1 MRTSGQICMNNLRS
15 SNTLALFF
23 PLLWAVLAQS
33 GSIGT
38 AFPFLI
44 VLWQLTIDEKNC
56 KKEKNILNHFYLNKV
71 SKLNKKNV
79 TFPYLSFRCLIT
91 NKYSTSFLF
100 VSESIWYNSEVSYTT
115 NKKLVQNLFSQDSEA
130 ALVLFLTKL
139 KMSYLWSGREINE
152 IIIFWAGDKIFYF
165 ILNL

>member
-56 KKEKNILNHFYLNKV
+56 KKEKNILNHFHLNKV
-71 SKLNKKNV
+71 SKLNKNF
-79 TFPYLSFRCLIT
+79 TFHYLSFRCLIT
-91 NKYSTSFLF
+91 DNYTSFLL
-100 VSESIWYNSEVSYTT
+100 VSESIWYNSKVSYTT
-115 NKKLVQNLFSQDSEA
+115 NKKLVENLFSQDSEA

-152 IIIFWAGDKIFYF
+152 IIIFGAGDKIFYF

>member
-1 MRTSGQICMNNLRS
+1 MNNLRS

-56 KKEKNILNHFYLNKV
+56 KKERNILNHFHLNKV

-115 NKKLVQNLFSQDSEA
+115 NKKLVEVWFYMNGPSKLA
-130 ALVLFLTKL
+130 ALISCKLFFGLKFSFELTQCTFVCA
-139 KMSYLWSGREINE
+139 IN
-152 IIIFWAGDKIFYF
+152 
-165 ILNL
+165 